1 MTKDG
6 RPSRINDIRYFC
18 GDIHK
23 YLEGHN
29 DAVAF
34 GRRLAWL
41 LNGEGFSLGAYLS
54 LYIFLTPSLKPGA
67 VQITDYGGDWWQR
80 YTHVGV
86 PQDFPNT
93 RDASELVMCGTVAA
107 LKTIRPDLTTIV
119 EDAEQMV
126 RMHGDDL
133 RFLLK
138 TRQTKRFT
146 IDISFNIAVW
156 PHPSFLFVSLTDRSS
171 GAFLEAPPI
180 PVRFY
185 AEAFDLVGAIKVTD
199 AAAAILPNQS
209 VGARLTSSHHGG
221 SLVKAISEFLPRTRP
236 MLSKLV
242 KRRG

>member
-6 RPSRINDIRYFC
+6 RPSRINDIRYFH
-18 GDIHK
+18 GGIDK

-41 LNGEGFSLGAYLS
+41 LNGEGCSLGSYPS
-54 LYIFLTPSLKPGA
+54 LYILLTPSLEPGA
-67 VQITDYGGDWWQR
+67 IKVTDYGRDWWQR

-86 PQDFPNT
+86 PQNFPNT
-93 RDASELVMCGTVAA
+93 GDASDLVTCGTVAA
-107 LKTIRPDLTTIV
+107 LKAIRPDLTTIV
-119 EDAEQMV
+119 ESAEQTV

-156 PHPSFLFVSLTDRSS
+156 PQPSFLFVSLTDGSS

-180 PVRFY
+180 PMLFY
-185 AEAFDLVGAIKVTD
+185 TQAFDLAGAIKISDV
-199 AAAAILPNQS
+199 AAAILPNQS
-209 VGARLTSSHHGG
+209 VGARLTSSMYGG
-221 SLVKAISEFLPRTRP
+221 PLVKAITEFHPRTKP
-236 MLSKLV
+236 PLSKLV